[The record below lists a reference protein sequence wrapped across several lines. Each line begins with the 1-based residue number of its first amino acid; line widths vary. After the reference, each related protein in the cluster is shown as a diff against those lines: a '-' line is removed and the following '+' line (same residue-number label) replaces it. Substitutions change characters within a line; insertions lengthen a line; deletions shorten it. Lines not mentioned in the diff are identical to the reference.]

1 MFTLATSNNGDNS
14 NVSPHPTTFKAPY
27 RQHDD
32 GSSSSNN
39 MMGSLSAIFPQIAL
53 GLALKSA
60 LALTVVLYV
69 LNQSHLLPKPLAAV
83 VSKVL
88 FYPTLPITASKR
100 IGKWISRIDDTVV
113 MGGAPLTMFFNYP
126 QKLKD
131 EYGVKGVI
139 NMCEE
144 WKGPTKQYKKLGIEE
159 LYLPTIDHFEPS
171 QEDMISAI
179 SFIKRHE
186 AQGNKVYVHCRAG
199 HGRSGAVVLAWMMH
213 KNYPTS
219 TDSEKLNAELRLI
232 RKVRKGLWKQTN
244 VSAIHDRIIR
254 NKGSLV
260 NVNDDFFQEEKSEK
274 PSSKKEL

>member
-1 MFTLATSNNGDNS
+1 MFTLATSNNDNS
-14 NVSPHPTTFKAPY
+14 NASPQGPTFKAPY
-27 RQHDD
+27 RQNAD
-32 GSSSSNN
+32 GSSSIMTS
-39 MMGSLSAIFPQIAL
+39 SLSGFFPQIAL

-60 LALTVVLYV
+60 LGLTIVLYA

-83 VSKVL
+83 VSKIL

-100 IGKWISRIDDTVV
+100 IGKWISKIDDTVV
-113 MGGAPLTMFFNYP
+113 MGGAPLTLFFNYP

-144 WKGPTKQYKKLGIEE
+144 WKGPTRQYKKLGIEE

-213 KNYPTS
+213 KNYPTI
-219 TDSEKLNAELRLI
+219 TDSEKLNAELRSI
-232 RKVRKGLWKQTN
+232 RKVRKNLWKQPN

-260 NVNDDFFQEEKSEK
+260 NVNDDFFQEEKPEK